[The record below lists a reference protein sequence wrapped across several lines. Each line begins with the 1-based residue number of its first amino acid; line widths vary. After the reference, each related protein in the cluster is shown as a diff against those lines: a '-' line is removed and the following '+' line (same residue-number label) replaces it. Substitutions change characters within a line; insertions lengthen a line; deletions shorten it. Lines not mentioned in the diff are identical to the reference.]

1 MSTAQPRDCC
11 LEPVMASCGRNRLG
25 VEGWRLCLLKT
36 YHVLGPVFTV
46 FTYYVPGPM
55 LAFASILF
63 QGRDLDPDWGTL
75 ASFTFQGLVSA
86 D

>member
-1 MSTAQPRDCC
+1 M
-11 LEPVMASCGRNRLG
+11 
-25 VEGWRLCLLKT
+25 
-36 YHVLGPVFTV
+36 
-46 FTYYVPGPM
+46 PGPM

-75 ASFTFQGLVSA
+75 ASFTFQGLVA